1 MRVVSPLKEHE
12 KIGANL
18 KINHKMARMGIESR
32 DKPDPYIVNARM
44 NYEELQEKMARID
57 ASKLNLEETVV
68 QVSRVSKVVKGG
80 RRFSI
85 RALVVVG
92 DHNGHVGFGFGKAG
106 EYTEAIRKGV
116 EDAKKHLIEVPL
128 TGTTIPFI
136 VTANFGASKV
146 LLKPAAPGT
155 GVIAGGA
162 VRAVMESAGVRDI
175 LTKTLGS
182 TNKANTVQACISG
195 LRELRSPEVEAARRG
210 KTVAELLGK
219 RRAAQLVAATAAAA
233 EQAAAARI
241 AREEEARDSRGTGG
255 GRGDRRDR
263 RGERSDRPER
273 RERSSGGGRR

>member
-1 MRVVSPLKEHE
+1 
-12 KIGANL
+12 
-18 KINHKMARMGIESR
+18 
-32 DKPDPYIVNARM
+32 
-44 NYEELQEKMARID
+44 MARID
-57 ASKLNLEETVV
+57 AAKLNLEETVV

-92 DHNGHVGFGFGKAG
+92 DRNGHVGFGFGKAS

-116 EDAKKHLIEVPL
+116 EDAKKHLVAVPL
-128 TGTTIPFI
+128 SGTTIPFL
-136 VTANFGASKV
+136 VKATFGASEV

-162 VRAVMESAGVRDI
+162 VRAVMEAAGVRDI

-195 LRELRSPEVEAARRG
+195 LRELRSPDVEAARRG
-210 KTVAELLGK
+210 KTVAELLGRK
-219 RRAAQLVAATAAAA
+219 RAEQLVAATAAAA

-241 AREEEARDSRGTGG
+241 AREEEARDSRATG